1 MVEELA
7 NDVVRGRV
15 RDENAFVADFERLL
29 SINALQSILAEHG
42 PLPRGRAQISG
53 AELLL
58 GLVYHVSQPQG
69 TFASHLHALT
79 GRKISDSAASQRRLT
94 MPWEVFEA
102 ILAQALAP
110 LADPKRQPEAFYAG
124 QRLVGIDGT
133 QFSCVNTPRV
143 LGTMTKAASRRFEA
157 AFAKLG
163 CAVLVELGT
172 HAPLAAAI
180 SAPDLAES
188 EAALA
193 AQLLGRLP
201 AESLLLG
208 DRLYGNGAFIG
219 QLLASAPA
227 GNAQAFLLRVS
238 QTPRTLLVRR
248 LRDGSALVEVRLA
261 QAEVKRPGASTL
273 VVREI
278 RGRVRR
284 PGGAW
289 SEVRLWTSLLD
300 AKAHRALDLLGLYAR
315 RWEQEIAYR
324 ELKVDLRASG
334 DSPLASHTPDTA
346 AQEIVALLVAMAMVA
361 RARLQ
366 IAEAAGA
373 TALRVSFGRTL
384 AALQPLWMLL
394 SVGGDLLSASQ
405 RRAFIARV
413 LRPLTGQGLLPKR
426 RTRGCPRTVR
436 QPIKGWPRTTHTHS
450 QKGDWQYEL
459 STIIA

>member
-1 MVEELA
+1 M
-7 NDVVRGRV
+7 
-15 RDENAFVADFERLL
+15 
-29 SINALQSILAEHG
+29 
-42 PLPRGRAQISG
+42 
-53 AELLL
+53 
-58 GLVYHVSQPQG
+58 GL
-69 TFASHLHALT
+69 
-79 GRKISDSAASQRRLT
+79 
-94 MPWEVFEA
+94 
-102 ILAQALAP
+102 
-110 LADPKRQPEAFYAG
+110 
-124 QRLVGIDGT
+124 DGT
-133 QFSCVNTPRV
+133 QFSCANTPRI
-143 LGTMTKAASRRFEA
+143 LGTMTKAATRRFEA

-193 AQLLGRLP
+193 GQLLSRLP

-208 DRLYGNGAFIG
+208 DRLYGNGAFIS
-219 QLLASAPA
+219 QLLAGAPA
-227 GNAQAFLLRVS
+227 GHAQAFLLRVS
-238 QTPRTLLVRR
+238 QTPRPRLVRT
-248 LRDGSALVEVRLA
+248 LADASTLVEVRPSRDQVAPLSR
-261 QAEVKRPGASTL
+261 QAIL
-273 VVREI
+273 VREV

-300 AKAHRALDLLGLYAR
+300 AKAHPALELLALYAR
-315 RWEQEIAYR
+315 RWEQELAYR

-334 DSPLASHTPDTA
+334 ESLLASHTPDTA

-405 RRAFIARV
+405 QRAFIARV
-413 LRPLTGQGLLPKR
+413 LRPLAGQLLPPKR
-426 RTRGCPRTVR
+426 RARGCPRTVR
-436 QPIKGWPRTTHTHS
+436 QPIKGWPRTTNTQAH
-450 QKGDWQYEL
+450 KGGWQYEL
-459 STIIA
+459 SSTVA

>member
-1 MVEELA
+1 ME
-7 NDVVRGRV
+7 
-15 RDENAFVADFERLL
+15 DFERLL
-29 SINALQSILAEHG
+29 SVNALQTILAEHG

-53 AELLL
+53 AELLM

-69 TFASHLHALT
+69 TLAAHLHALT
-79 GRKISDSAASQRRLT
+79 GQKISDSAASQRRLT

-124 QRLVGIDGT
+124 LRLVGIDGT
-133 QFSCVNTPRV
+133 QFSCANTPRV
-143 LGTMTKAASRRFEA
+143 LGTMTKAATRRFEA

-208 DRLYGNGAFIG
+208 DRLYGNGAFLG
-219 QLLASAPA
+219 RLLADAPA
-227 GNAQAFLLRVS
+227 GDRQAFLLRVS
-238 QTPRTLLVRR
+238 QTPRPQPVRR
-248 LRDGSALVEVRLA
+248 LTDGSVLVEVRLA
-261 QAEVKRPGASTL
+261 REEAKGLSGQTL

-300 AKAHRALDLLGLYAR
+300 AKVHPALKLLGLYAR
-315 RWEQEIAYR
+315 RWEGDRLPRTQSGPARQRRLSPGQPHPGYR
-324 ELKVDLRASG
+324 RPGDRGFAGSDGDGGPRSAANRPDRWGRCLAGELRAHPG
-334 DSPLASHTPDTA
+334 GLAAVVDALERGRRP
-346 AQEIVALLVAMAMVA
+346 AQ
-361 RARLQ
+361 RQ
-366 IAEAAGA
+366 PAAGLRRPRA
-373 TALRVSFGRTL
+373 QTFDGPGVVAQAPGTRLSKNGAPADQGLAANDKHSRAQRRLAVRVINKGSLNPFTAL
-384 AALQPLWMLL
+384 
-394 SVGGDLLSASQ
+394 
-405 RRAFIARV
+405 
-413 LRPLTGQGLLPKR
+413 
-426 RTRGCPRTVR
+426 
-436 QPIKGWPRTTHTHS
+436 
-450 QKGDWQYEL
+450 
-459 STIIA
+459 

>member
-1 MVEELA
+1 ME
-7 NDVVRGRV
+7 
-15 RDENAFVADFERLL
+15 DFERLL
-29 SINALQSILAEHG
+29 SVNALQTILAEHG

-53 AELLL
+53 AELLM

-69 TFASHLHALT
+69 TLAAHLHALT
-79 GRKISDSAASQRRLT
+79 GQKISDSAASQRRLT

-124 QRLVGIDGT
+124 LRLVGIDGT
-133 QFSCVNTPRV
+133 QFSCANTPRV
-143 LGTMTKAASRRFEA
+143 LGTMTKAATRRFEA

-208 DRLYGNGAFIG
+208 DRLYGNGAFLG
-219 QLLASAPA
+219 RLLADAPA
-227 GNAQAFLLRVS
+227 GDRQAFLLRVS
-238 QTPRTLLVRR
+238 QTPRPQPVRR
-248 LRDGSALVEVRLA
+248 LTDGSVLVEVRLA
-261 QAEVKRPGASTL
+261 REEAKGLSGQTL

-300 AKAHRALDLLGLYAR
+300 AKVHPALKLLGLYAR

-366 IAEAAGA
+366 IAQTAGA
-373 TALRVSFGRTL
+373 AALRVSFGRTL

-405 RRAFIARV
+405 QRAFVARV
-413 LRPLTGQGLLPKR
+413 LRPLTDQALLPKR
-426 RTRGCPRTVR
+426 RARGCPRTVR
-436 QPIKGWPRTTHTHS
+436 QPIKGWPRTTNTHAH
-450 QKGDWQYEL
+450 KGDWQYEL
-459 STIIA
+459 STKVA

>member
-1 MVEELA
+1 M
-7 NDVVRGRV
+7 
-15 RDENAFVADFERLL
+15 
-29 SINALQSILAEHG
+29 
-42 PLPRGRAQISG
+42 
-53 AELLL
+53 
-58 GLVYHVSQPQG
+58 
-69 TFASHLHALT
+69 
-79 GRKISDSAASQRRLT
+79 
-94 MPWEVFEA
+94 
-102 ILAQALAP
+102 
-110 LADPKRQPEAFYAG
+110 
-124 QRLVGIDGT
+124 GIDGT
-133 QFSCVNTPRV
+133 QFSCANTPRI
-143 LGTMTKAASRRFEA
+143 LGTMTKAATRRFEA

-180 SAPDLAES
+180 SAPDLGES

-193 AQLLGRLP
+193 GQLLSRLP

-208 DRLYGNGAFIG
+208 DRLYGNGAFVG
-219 QLLASAPA
+219 RLLANAPA
-227 GNAQAFLLRVS
+227 GRAQAFLLRVS
-238 QTPRTLLVRR
+238 QTPSPPARAGTLA
-248 LRDGSALVEVRLA
+248 DGSTLVEVRAGRDEAATSGRQTIL
-261 QAEVKRPGASTL
+261 
-273 VVREI
+273 VREV

-300 AKAHRALDLLGLYAR
+300 AKAHPALELLALYAR
-315 RWEQEIAYR
+315 RWEQELAYR

-373 TALRVSFGRTL
+373 AALRVSFGRTL

-405 RRAFIARV
+405 RR
-413 LRPLTGQGLLPKR
+413 PSLPA
-426 RTRGCPRTVR
+426 C
-436 QPIKGWPRTTHTHS
+436 S
-450 QKGDWQYEL
+450 DL
-459 STIIA
+459 